1 MRAVGYSHPHP
12 QFVRS
17 RGTLLRGR
25 MTSTRVAAAAMA
37 RTLTLRRNLP
47 KPPTINWTDWVDP
60 MTERHI
66 LTDDLLTDGLPVPR
80 RFSGAG
86 VDSEQA
92 CLVLLANLE
101 NSLRSSQAAL
111 LARDVIRIEQ
121 LASEQAELQHALS
134 ACLHSPDPSVPERED
149 NFFGPRGDAVR
160 ATQARVLH
168 LGRVQSVL
176 LRRAQQSL
184 RAISHLLAGPQSDYG
199 PAASGQGIVVR
210 CQQPRSEEA

>member
-1 MRAVGYSHPHP
+1 MPAVGYSHPHP

-47 KPPTINWTDWVDP
+47 KPLTIKKPLTINWTDSVDP
-60 MTERHI
+60 MTQRHI

-111 LARDVIRIEQ
+111 LARDVIRTEQ

-134 ACLHSPDPSVPERED
+134 AFLHAPDASVSEHED
-149 NFFGPRGDAVR
+149 KFSGPRGYAIR

-184 RAISHLLAGPQSDYG
+184 RAISH
-199 PAASGQGIVVR
+199 
-210 CQQPRSEEA
+210 